1 MEEVKREEG
10 GLEKNVLV
18 QMSSVLYFAGVSLVL
33 ALSLSLSLSFSLP
46 HCIGNLVSYNRRL
59 PISDLF
65 EQPGS

>member
-33 ALSLSLSLSFSLP
+33 ALSLSLSLFLSPPLHRKSSFLQPTS
-46 HCIGNLVSYNRRL
+46 
-59 PISDLF
+59 SD
-65 EQPGS
+65 Q